1 MDTHLASWRYS
12 YSLMQKFTAIIE
24 LMRVDKPI
32 GIYLLL
38 WPALLTLVISTQGD
52 FSSLQLIIVIA
63 GSIIVRSAGCVIND
77 IWDKDIDG
85 NVERTQ
91 FRPIP
96 SKRISVNEAWLV
108 FIVLGAL
115 SIYLLTL
122 TNINTLLVSTLFA
135 ILIVIYPLTKR
146 FFVGPQLFLG
156 ITFNPTIIVYAMTEQ
171 LSNPSMGYLFFA
183 IACQTIAFDS
193 FYGLCDEKD
202 DRNLRINSTP
212 IWWGKKTLKI
222 IGCLQFVSILLLAK
236 IGLLDELEFIW
247 FISLIMLGVFFLY
260 QQKLASQKKYLE
272 AFKNNHWAHLLIL
285 LTAVLCYVG

>member
-1 MDTHLASWRYS
+1 
-12 YSLMQKFTAIIE
+12 MQKFTAIIE

-38 WPALLTLVISTQGD
+38 WPALLTLVISTQGN
-52 FSSLQLIIVIA
+52 FNLLQLIIVIA

-108 FIVLGAL
+108 FIGLGAL

-183 IACQTIAFDS
+183 IACLTIAFDS

-272 AFKNNHWAHLLIL
+272 AFKNNHWVHLLIL
-285 LTAVLCYVG
+285 LTAFLCYFD

>member
-1 MDTHLASWRYS
+1 
-12 YSLMQKFTAIIE
+12 MQKFTAIIE

-38 WPALLTLVISTQGD
+38 WPALLTLVISTKGD
-52 FSSLQLIIVIA
+52 FSLLQLIIVIA

-171 LSNPSMGYLFFA
+171 LGNPSMGYLFFA

-222 IGCLQFVSILLLAK
+222 IGCLQVVSILLLAK
-236 IGLLDELEFIW
+236 IGFIDELEFIW
-247 FISLIMLGVFFLY
+247 FISLIVLGVFFLY
-260 QQKLASQKKYLE
+260 QQKLASQRKYLE

>member
-1 MDTHLASWRYS
+1 
-12 YSLMQKFTAIIE
+12 MQKFTAIIE

-52 FSSLQLIIVIA
+52 FSLLQLIIVIA

-108 FIVLGAL
+108 FIGLGAL

-183 IACQTIAFDS
+183 IACLTIAFDS

-272 AFKNNHWAHLLIL
+272 AFKNNHWVHLLIL
-285 LTAVLCYVG
+285 LTAFLCYVG

>member
-24 LMRVDKPI
+24 LMRIDKPI

-52 FSSLQLIIVIA
+52 FSLLQLIIVIA

-183 IACQTIAFDS
+183 IACLTIAFDS

-272 AFKNNHWAHLLIL
+272 AFKNNHWVHLLIL
-285 LTAVLCYVG
+285 LTAFLCYFG

>member
-52 FSSLQLIIVIA
+52 FSLLQLIIVIA

-183 IACQTIAFDS
+183 IACLTIAFDS

-202 DRNLRINSTP
+202 DRNLKINSTP

-222 IGCLQFVSILLLAK
+222 IGCLQVVSILLLAK
-236 IGLLDELEFIW
+236 IGFIDELEFIW
-247 FISLIMLGVFFLY
+247 FITLIVLGVFFLY
-260 QQKLASQKKYLE
+260 QQKLASQRKYLE

>member
-52 FSSLQLIIVIA
+52 FSLLQLIIVIA

-222 IGCLQFVSILLLAK
+222 IGCLQVVSILLLAK
-236 IGLLDELEFIW
+236 IGFIDELEFIW
-247 FISLIMLGVFFLY
+247 FISLIVLGVFFLY
-260 QQKLASQKKYLE
+260 QQKIASQRKYLE

-285 LTAVLCYVG
+285 LTAILCYVG

>member
-1 MDTHLASWRYS
+1 
-12 YSLMQKFTAIIE
+12 MQKFTAIIE

-52 FSSLQLIIVIA
+52 FSLLQLIIVIA

-85 NVERTQ
+85 NVERTE

-115 SIYLLTL
+115 SFYLLTL

-156 ITFNPTIIVYAMTEQ
+156 ITFNPTIIVYAMAEQ

-222 IGCLQFVSILLLAK
+222 IGCLQVVSILLLAK
-236 IGLLDELEFIW
+236 IGFIDELEFIW
-247 FISLIMLGVFFLY
+247 FVTLIVLGVFFLY
-260 QQKLASQKKYLE
+260 QQKLASQRKYLE

>member
-12 YSLMQKFTAIIE
+12 CSLMQKFIAIIE

-52 FSSLQLIIVIA
+52 LSLLQLIIVIA

-222 IGCLQFVSILLLAK
+222 IGCLQVVSILLLAK
-236 IGLLDELEFIW
+236 IGFIDELEFIW
-247 FISLIMLGVFFLY
+247 FVTLIVLGVFFLY
-260 QQKLASQKKYLE
+260 QQKLASQRKYLE

>member
-183 IACQTIAFDS
+183 IACLTIAFDS

-236 IGLLDELEFIW
+236 IGLLDELKFIW

-272 AFKNNHWAHLLIL
+272 AFKNNHWVHLLIL
-285 LTAVLCYVG
+285 LTAFLCYFG

>member
-1 MDTHLASWRYS
+1 
-12 YSLMQKFTAIIE
+12 MQKFTAIIE

-52 FSSLQLIIVIA
+52 FSLLQLIIVIA

-272 AFKNNHWAHLLIL
+272 AFKNNHWVHLLIL

>member
-115 SIYLLTL
+115 SFYLLTL

-183 IACQTIAFDS
+183 IACLTIAFDS

-272 AFKNNHWAHLLIL
+272 AFKNNHWVHLLIL
-285 LTAVLCYVG
+285 LTAFLCYFG

>member
-1 MDTHLASWRYS
+1 
-12 YSLMQKFTAIIE
+12 MQKFTAIIE
-24 LMRVDKPI
+24 LMRIDKPI

-38 WPALLTLVISTQGD
+38 WPALLTLVISTQGN
-52 FSSLQLIIVIA
+52 FSLLHLIIVIA

-260 QQKLASQKKYLE
+260 QQKLASQRKYLE
-272 AFKNNHWAHLLIL
+272 AFKNNHWVHLLIL
-285 LTAVLCYVG
+285 LTAFLCYFG

>member
-12 YSLMQKFTAIIE
+12 YSLMQKFIAIIE

-272 AFKNNHWAHLLIL
+272 AFKNNHWVHLLIL

>member
-12 YSLMQKFTAIIE
+12 YSLMQKFIAIIE
-24 LMRVDKPI
+24 LMRIDKPI

-52 FSSLQLIIVIA
+52 FSLLQVIIVIA

-183 IACQTIAFDS
+183 IACLTIAFDS

-222 IGCLQFVSILLLAK
+222 IGCLQVVSILLLAK
-236 IGLLDELEFIW
+236 IGFIDELEFIW
-247 FISLIMLGVFFLY
+247 FVTLIVLGVFFLY
-260 QQKLASQKKYLE
+260 QQKLASQRKYLE

-285 LTAVLCYVG
+285 LTAILCYVG

>member
-24 LMRVDKPI
+24 LMRIDKPI

-52 FSSLQLIIVIA
+52 FSLLQLIIVIA

-108 FIVLGAL
+108 FIALGAL

-183 IACQTIAFDS
+183 IACLTIAFDS

-272 AFKNNHWAHLLIL
+272 AFKNNHWVHLLIL
-285 LTAVLCYVG
+285 LAAFLCYFG

>member
-38 WPALLTLVISTQGD
+38 WPAILTLVISTQGD
-52 FSSLQLIIVIA
+52 FSLLQLIIVIA

-183 IACQTIAFDS
+183 IACLTIAFDS

-222 IGCLQFVSILLLAK
+222 IGCLQVVSILLLAK
-236 IGLLDELEFIW
+236 IGFIDELEFIW
-247 FISLIMLGVFFLY
+247 FISLIVLGVFFLY
-260 QQKLASQKKYLE
+260 QQKLASQRKYLE

>member
-1 MDTHLASWRYS
+1 
-12 YSLMQKFTAIIE
+12 MQKFTAIIE

-52 FSSLQLIIVIA
+52 FSLLQLIIVIA

-222 IGCLQFVSILLLAK
+222 IGCLQVVSILLLAK
-236 IGLLDELEFIW
+236 IGFIDELEFIW
-247 FISLIMLGVFFLY
+247 FISLIVLGVFFLY
-260 QQKLASQKKYLE
+260 QQKLASQRKYLE

>member
-24 LMRVDKPI
+24 LMRIDKPI

-52 FSSLQLIIVIA
+52 FNLLQLIIVIA

-77 IWDKDIDG
+77 IWDKDIDE

-108 FIVLGAL
+108 FIGLGAL

-146 FFVGPQLFLG
+146 FFIGPQLFLG
-156 ITFNPTIIVYAMTEQ
+156 VTFNPTIIVYAMTEQ

-183 IACQTIAFDS
+183 IACLTIAFDS

-202 DRNLRINSTP
+202 DRNLKINSTP

-236 IGLLDELEFIW
+236 IGFIDELEFIW
-247 FISLIMLGVFFLY
+247 FITLIVLGIFFLY
-260 QQKLASQKKYLE
+260 QQKLASQRKYLE
-272 AFKNNHWAHLLIL
+272 AFKNNHWVHLLIL
-285 LTAVLCYVG
+285 LTAFLCYFG

>member
-52 FSSLQLIIVIA
+52 FSLLQLIIVIA

-85 NVERTQ
+85 NVERTKL
-91 FRPIP
+91 RPIP

-108 FIVLGAL
+108 FIGLGAL

-183 IACQTIAFDS
+183 IACLTIAFDS

-272 AFKNNHWAHLLIL
+272 AFKNNHWVHLLIL
-285 LTAVLCYVG
+285 LTAFLCYVG

>member
-1 MDTHLASWRYS
+1 
-12 YSLMQKFTAIIE
+12 MQKFTAIIE

-52 FSSLQLIIVIA
+52 FSLLQLIIVIA
-63 GSIIVRSAGCVIND
+63 GSFIVRSAGCVIND

-183 IACQTIAFDS
+183 IACLTIAFDS

-260 QQKLASQKKYLE
+260 QQKLASQRKYLE